1 MVASL
6 SKQKLEHEI
15 EILFADESHFSNEP
29 YVERG
34 WFKRGQKNP
43 SIPTKKEKVK
53 QYLIL

>member
-34 WFKRGQKNP
+34 WFKRNQKNP